1 MGRNGSQC
9 CLLCASDYE
18 NPQRRVGPMLLQIA
32 AKACGLDVHDVHEF
46 FVSLTSGQ
54 PAESVEIEDFIHHA
68 MRPGVF
74 EPAALTPLDTMYDM
88 LISKLSSFL
97 LQKCEASRQCYEHS
111 GEVHCLSNDAGAI
124 RGWHPNGK
132 CAYMN
137 FQEWY
142 ISLVLLHL
150 LHTCFDFFWN
160 MWLTSW
166 RLLCSVNFDHCD
178 QSGLIIWY

>member
-9 CLLCASDYE
+9 CLLCASGYE
-18 NPQRRVGPMLLQIA
+18 NPQRRAGPMLLQIA
-32 AKACGLDVHDVHEF
+32 AQACGLDVHDVHEF

-124 RGWHPNGK
+124 RGWHPNEK
-132 CAYMN
+132 CAYVS

-150 LHTCFDFFWN
+150 LHVLFFEI
-160 MWLTSW
+160 
-166 RLLCSVNFDHCD
+166 C
-178 QSGLIIWY
+178 G

>member
-1 MGRNGSQC
+1 
-9 CLLCASDYE
+9 
-18 NPQRRVGPMLLQIA
+18 
-32 AKACGLDVHDVHEF
+32 
-46 FVSLTSGQ
+46 
-54 PAESVEIEDFIHHA
+54 
-68 MRPGVF
+68 
-74 EPAALTPLDTMYDM
+74 
-88 LISKLSSFL
+88 
-97 LQKCEASRQCYEHS
+97 
-111 GEVHCLSNDAGAI
+111 
-124 RGWHPNGK
+124 
-132 CAYMN
+132 MN